1 METVVLL
8 TMVAVLIREE
18 VKCINQAAKLILKEN
33 DSYLENIS
41 WQNVL
46 KALNSNNVLEIL
58 NGKRTFGK
66 FFTTNSKLLLGIQI
80 SCANHF

>member
-1 METVVLL
+1 MLNLCVY
-8 TMVAVLIREE
+8 LI
-18 VKCINQAAKLILKEN
+18 CIPAACIKIRTILKEN